1 MLPRTRLRKRFT
13 HFFIG
18 AKCDRSHLPQFVRE
32 MRGLSAL
39 GKILT
44 NKKNAL
50 ERAQSEVEDLAK
62 NLNSTN
68 H

>member
-1 MLPRTRLRKRFT
+1 
-13 HFFIG
+13 
-18 AKCDRSHLPQFVRE
+18 